1 MDGMTHLSPVLR
13 LLMDLEAAV
22 ERGEA
27 VVQALRDL
35 QSRDS
40 EPRSELEHA
49 IRHWLAEVTANWDRG
64 LPARTL
70 RAPGDLCQQLAE
82 VLDEAWRGAS
92 VLHQLGE
99 LRASA
104 EEQAE
109 ADLENFV
116 QALPLKSLI
125 PLLLFQLPSLLM
137 VLLWPILQKLLRDLA

>member
-1 MDGMTHLSPVLR
+1 MVGMNHLSPVLR

-27 VVQALRDL
+27 VVQALRDI
-35 QSRDS
+35 QSRDA
-40 EPRSELEHA
+40 EPRSELERA
-49 IRHWLAEVTANWDRG
+49 IGVWLSEVTANWERG
-64 LPARTL
+64 LPARNL
-70 RAPGDLCQQLAE
+70 RAPGDLCQQLSE

-92 VLHQLGE
+92 VLRQLSE
-99 LRASA
+99 LRAYA

-125 PLLLFQLPSLLM
+125 PLLLFQLPSLML
-137 VLLWPILQKLLRDLA
+137 VLLWPILQKLVRDLA